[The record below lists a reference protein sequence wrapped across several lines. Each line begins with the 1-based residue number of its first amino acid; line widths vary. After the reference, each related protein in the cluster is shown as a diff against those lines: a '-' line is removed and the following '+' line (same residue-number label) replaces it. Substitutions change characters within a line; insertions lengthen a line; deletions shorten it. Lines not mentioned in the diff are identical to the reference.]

1 MCRKPRGRPR
11 SDIRIVT
18 WWSDSGESDQKSH
31 IALGVCCAALPRY
44 GGEAQQA
51 IGFLANFCED
61 AGLGVL
67 ADIVSDSQCAVS
79 SRAFGV
85 DGALGNALAILMCEF
100 FKELVVLHQERS
112 ARTGGN
118 GVLVVRDGISR
129 RSGHELG
136 FVDHRLNLR
145 SPNKPPRELLLK
157 YLFPVIMIGIAY
169 G

>member
-1 MCRKPRGRPR
+1 MPFLRMDEVRKFV
-11 SDIRIVT
+11 RIANKEHRRVVA
-18 WWSDSGESDQKSH
+18 DHIPVAFVGVELEGEAAH

-51 IGFLANFCED
+51 IGFLANFRED

-112 ARTGGN
+112 ARTGCN

-145 SPNKPPRELLLK
+145 CPQ
-157 YLFPVIMIGIAY
+157 
-169 G
+169 